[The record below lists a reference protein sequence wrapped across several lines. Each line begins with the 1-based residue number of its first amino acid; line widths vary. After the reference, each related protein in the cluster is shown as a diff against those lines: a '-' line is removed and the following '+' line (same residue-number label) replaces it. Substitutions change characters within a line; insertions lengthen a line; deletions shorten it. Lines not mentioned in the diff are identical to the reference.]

1 MHTENGLKGDHRT
14 NPTKISYF
22 PFEQVDFHSIN
33 DEIKTNSETKI
44 LNKINFNIIKW
55 FGHRVII

>member
-44 LNKINFNIIKW
+44 LNKINFNIIK
-55 FGHRVII
+55 